1 MSTLNLGPAN
11 NFYGDGINSSAGEN
25 TVRHYY
31 DRVGIRAATAKN
43 IYGQFASRK
52 EMPKNSG
59 KEYKISKFL
68 NGYDRKRGEADFNKY
83 GYMTG
88 RDLSDYRNELASA
101 VSLTEGA
108 GAVNKRKLE
117 KITLSTKVARY
128 GEMLEYTDEVDMFSE
143 DVMQTR
149 YHEFMGNLANERN
162 ESLIQMDMLST
173 PTVIYAG
180 LSQSRKL
187 LGANPYAS
195 NHASYTAYET
205 NRANG
210 AYDDKFKV
218 SYDLIRQGVRRL
230 VANRAKKNTEI
241 VTGTVKIDSR
251 TIAPA
256 YYAIVGPEVKS
267 DLEMLYR
274 GTKDINGSTTYMWI
288 PAHQYASG
296 TTLAE
301 GEVGLIHEVRFIE
314 SESAFVYRGAGA
326 KVPTGYQGNLSHS
339 PLGSSDGVVGA
350 YNRTTVELSS
360 EATGPKSFTA
370 TKGSETINYTINPGE
385 LVELKVG
392 YTTSVTGDHVTTTT
406 RTAAEE
412 YFDVFPILFPTQD
425 AFATVG
431 LKGVGKITFNSKP
444 PSDVSIVNPYG
455 TQGFFSYNF
464 WYAGILLEPEKLLKM
479 EVLAS
484 A

>member
-43 IYGQFASRK
+43 VYGQFASRK

-59 KEYKISKFL
+59 KEFKISKFL
-68 NGYDRKRGEADFNKY
+68 NGYDRKLSDADFAKY

-88 RDLSDYRNELASA
+88 RSLADYQATLASA
-101 VSLTEGA
+101 VALTEGA

-117 KITLSTKVARY
+117 KITVSTKLARY

-162 ESLIQMDMLST
+162 ESLIQMDMLAT
-173 PTVIYAG
+173 PTVMFTGGATARTQIGQDAG
-180 LSQSRKL
+180 ATGTFDSK
-187 LGANPYAS
+187 Y
-195 NHASYTAYET
+195 
-205 NRANG
+205 
-210 AYDDKFKV
+210 KV
-218 SYDLIRQGVRRL
+218 SWDLIRQATRRL

-241 VTGTVKIDSR
+241 VTGTVKIDTR
-251 TIAPA
+251 TVAPA
-256 YYAIVGPEVKS
+256 YYAIIGADVKA
-267 DLEMLYR
+267 DLENVVR
-274 GTKDINGSTTYMWI
+274 GTVAANGKTDNVWI
-288 PAHQYASG
+288 PSHQYASG

-314 SESAFVYRGAGA
+314 AESAFAYRGNGAAVPAGYTGTLSYTTFANNADAVVARGAGA
-326 KVPTGYQGNLSHS
+326 TA
-339 PLGSSDGVVGA
+339 GS
-350 YNRTTVELSS
+350 
-360 EATGPKSFTA
+360 
-370 TKGSETINYTINPGE
+370 
-385 LVELKVG
+385 
-392 YTTSVTGDHVTTTT
+392 
-406 RTAAEE
+406 

-444 PSDVSIVNPYG
+444 PSDVSIINPYG

-464 WYAGILLEPEKLLKM
+464 FYAGIILEPEKLLKL
-479 EVLAS
+479 EVGAS
-484 A
+484 R